1 MLCVQL
7 LRNDSLR
14 GSYANYG
21 NVFFPAEK
29 SRTSHEDVLKLLSA
43 WEICQGVPGL
53 LESRMASTFP
63 SDMWE
68 YAQMANLCF
77 AAGVSG
83 GCVTSPF
90 CLRTPSHPIA
100 GL

>member
-43 WEICQGVPGL
+43 WEICQGDPGL
-53 LESRMASTFP
+53 LKSLMASTLL

-68 YAQMANLCF
+68 YAQMANLRF
-77 AAGVSG
+77 AAERV
-83 GCVTSPF
+83 CFTS
-90 CLRTPSHPIA
+90 RMPSRP
-100 GL
+100 